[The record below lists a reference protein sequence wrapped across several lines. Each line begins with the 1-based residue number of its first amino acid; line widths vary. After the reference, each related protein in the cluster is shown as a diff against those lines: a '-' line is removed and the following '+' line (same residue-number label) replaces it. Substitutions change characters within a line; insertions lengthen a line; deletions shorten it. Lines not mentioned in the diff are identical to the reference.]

1 MCPACTFCTINILNI
16 LINHFCIFSRCEAC
30 SELKFSLS
38 SSLVQLSDAGNV
50 LKIFHLKA
58 VAPADMN
65 QISFSEEFQEKNIY
79 SIANEFLIRIE
90 KIGALGNSAESDE
103 EDTAKNFFFP
113 NRQKMMRYLHL
124 ILEYVKPLI
133 EQDAKVLEV

>member
-1 MCPACTFCTINILNI
+1 
-16 LINHFCIFSRCEAC
+16 
-30 SELKFSLS
+30 
-38 SSLVQLSDAGNV
+38 
-50 LKIFHLKA
+50 
-58 VAPADMN
+58 MN
-65 QISFSEEFQEKNIY
+65 QISFAEEFQEKNIH

-90 KIGALGNSAESDE
+90 KIGALGEQHSADSDE

-133 EQDAKVLEV
+133 EQDAKVLEVCVIFALPSMCFH